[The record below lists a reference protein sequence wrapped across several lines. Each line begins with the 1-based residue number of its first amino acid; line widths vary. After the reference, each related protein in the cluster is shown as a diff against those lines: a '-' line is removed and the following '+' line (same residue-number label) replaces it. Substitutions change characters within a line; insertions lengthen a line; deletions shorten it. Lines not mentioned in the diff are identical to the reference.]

1 MTETKKTYIEQL
13 LDRLSN
19 LQTQVSQ
26 LNDNDVVPFSFFRK
40 SFETVQEISH
50 LLHELELHQ
59 IDDMKA
65 QMGKLVAALTEMEN
79 LKTVLEDND
88 RVEETVN
95 DPDEI
100 VEEHIEEEKIVEEER
115 GVVKE
120 AQKEKEE
127 IEEEITIPI
136 ESDQT
141 KEPPFL
147 QTFYIDNVSIP
158 NFKRVDEIKKEKEIE
173 VEASVDVKTENEQTN
188 GIPPSLNDKMKPSA
202 SVIDLNHY
210 LSLNDRY
217 LFLRE
222 LFHNNRDEMTSV
234 LNELATL
241 NNFDDA
247 ETYLKNG
254 RTWDFEDETV
264 KSFLSVVKKGFE

>member
-13 LDRLSN
+13 LNRLSS

-26 LNDNDVVPFSFFRK
+26 LKDNDVVPFSFFRK

-79 LKTVLEDND
+79 IKTVLADND
-88 RVEETVN
+88 KVEETVN
-95 DPDEI
+95 EPDEI
-100 VEEHIEEEKIVEEER
+100 VEECIEEEKIIEER
-115 GVVKE
+115 
-120 AQKEKEE
+120 E
-127 IEEEITIPI
+127 IEKEEITIPI
-136 ESDQT
+136 ESNHP

-147 QTFYIDNVSIP
+147 QTFYVDNVSTP